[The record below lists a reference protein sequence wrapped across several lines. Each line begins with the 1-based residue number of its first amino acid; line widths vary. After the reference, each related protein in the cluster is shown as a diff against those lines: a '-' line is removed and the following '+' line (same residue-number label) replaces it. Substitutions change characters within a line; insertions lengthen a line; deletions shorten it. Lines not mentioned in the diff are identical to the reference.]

1 MWVYLLRAALVGIF
15 GLDWP
20 SSLVADLLRRLAG
33 CLGGA
38 LFGLVRVQG
47 GRASLGVHCLSGQP
61 WWALVGWFPE
71 RVWRGLFGRVGGLHS

>member
-20 SSLVADLLRRLAG
+20 SSLVADLLARLAG

-38 LFGLVRVQG
+38 LFGLVRVLINGAQSG
-47 GRASLGVHCLSGQP
+47 WITGDLGDALS
-61 WWALVGWFPE
+61 WWTALVGTC
-71 RVWRGLFGRVGGLHS
+71 